1 MKYAMFPFV
10 NTGAGEFLAGTSL
23 TLTKTGLA
31 AATSFT
37 QITGSISVAAGTL
50 GANNTVGYFQS
61 ITSGGLDS
69 AGGALVGQRISIRP
83 HASDTGNMTTVG
95 TYYGLDNTSGVA
107 NTTAVGS
114 GTNIGIFLDGK
125 GWGVSMMSSV
135 DDIRIASGQM
145 ASNQNGA
152 NLTLVAGD
160 GAGTSKNGGTVTI
173 SAGNKTSGGSEGAI
187 TLNISGDVSTGPAA
201 YVQFAIN
208 SVAQMGFGGNTNNGG
223 VTVPIADGANWG
235 LGKVNAPA
243 QISAGATL
251 QLTAGTSKQVQYLDF
266 AAGGGAYTYNVD
278 LLKGSGTAI
287 IGSVMYFNIVKA
299 ASTNPTITFRNGS
312 GGSTIISINNG
323 TAQNIYVS
331 FIFNGTD
338 WKRLA
343 YVVNAA

>member
-1 MKYAMFPFV
+1 MKLSGE
-10 NTGAGEFLAGTSL
+10 GA
-23 TLTKTGLA
+23 KN
-31 AATSFT
+31 
-37 QITGSISVAAGTL
+37 V
-50 GANNTVGYFQS
+50 
-61 ITSGGLDS
+61 
-69 AGGALVGQRISIRP
+69 
-83 HASDTGNMTTVG
+83 TT
-95 TYYGLDNTSGVA
+95 
-107 NTTAVGS
+107 
-114 GTNIGIFLDGK
+114 
-125 GWGVSMMSSV
+125 
-135 DDIRIASGQM
+135 
-145 ASNQNGA
+145 
-152 NLTLVAGD
+152 
-160 GAGTSKNGGTVTI
+160 AGTSKNGGTVTI

-312 GGSTIISINNG
+312 GGSTIISINNAS
-323 TAQNIYVS
+323 AQNIYCS
-331 FIFNGTD
+331 FIYDGTN